1 MSSMG
6 RPWARP
12 RTLNTKYI
20 MIKKSKKIVL
30 VVSLLLT
37 SIFSVGFVDNY
48 FEISKNIDI
57 FTTLYKELNIFYVD
71 ETDPGELMKK
81 AIDSML
87 ESLDPYTTYIP
98 ESEMEDFR
106 FMTTGQY
113 GGIGAIISK
122 RGDYVMISEPYEGFP
137 ANKAGLIAGDKLLE
151 INGKSVKGK
160 STEDVSKV
168 LKGQPNTTV
177 NVLIERI
184 GEDSPFEVELKREEI
199 KVKSVPYSTVLD
211 GNIGYIKMTS
221 FTRNVSNEVAEA
233 FKEISEG
240 VELNGLIFDLRGNPG
255 GLLNEAVNTTN
266 LFIEKGQ
273 EVVSTKGKVK
283 DWDKIYNTLND
294 PLDKEI
300 PLVVLINSRS
310 ASASEIVSGAI
321 QDLDRGVV
329 VGQRSFG
336 KGLVQQT
343 RKLSYNSQLKVTI
356 AKYYIPSGRCIQ
368 ALDYSDRNED
378 GSVGSISD
386 SLKTEFKTLNG
397 RSVWDGGGVNPDV
410 VLEPRKYS
418 NILASIMSKRHIFD
432 FANDFYREHS
442 SITTPSNF
450 EINDSLYL
458 VFTNYLNGKDYDYE
472 TRTEK
477 AITKL
482 LKDAEKEKYSEDLQK
497 EIDALNQKMK
507 ASKTNDLERFKDQI
521 SQVIESEIVT
531 RYYFQ
536 NGRIEASLKH
546 DDEVNKAIEILKD
559 SDTYKSILNGTYQQ

>member
-1 MSSMG
+1 M
-6 RPWARP
+6 
-12 RTLNTKYI
+12 KDI
-20 MIKKSKKIVL
+20 KKIVIIIS
-30 VVSLLLT
+30 VIAG
-37 SIFSVGFVDNY
+37 SIFSMGFVDKY
-48 FEISKNIDI
+48 FEISKNLDI
-57 FTTLYKELNIFYVD
+57 FTTLYRELNIFYVD
-71 ETDPGELMKK
+71 ETDPGDLMKK

-122 RGDYVMISEPYEGFP
+122 REDYVIISEPYEGFP
-137 ANKAGLIAGDKLLE
+137 AHKAGLIAGDKLIE

-160 STEDVSKV
+160 STEDVSKF

-177 NVLIERI
+177 NVVIERE
-184 GEDSPFEVELKREEI
+184 GLDKPFTVELKREEV
-199 KVKSVPYSTVLD
+199 KVKSVPYFGMID
-211 GNIGYIKMTS
+211 GGIGYIKMIS
-221 FTRNVSNEVAEA
+221 FTRNVSNEIEEA
-233 FKEISEG
+233 FKELSKDND
-240 VELNGLIFDLRGNPG
+240 LKGLILDLRGNPG

-266 LFIEKGQ
+266 LFVDKGLK
-273 EVVSTKGKVK
+273 VVSTKGKVK
-283 DWDKIYNTLND
+283 DWDKDYITLNK
-294 PLDKEI
+294 PLDKDI

-329 VGQRSFG
+329 IGQRSFG

-378 GSVGSISD
+378 GSVGSIAD

-397 RSVWDGGGVNPDV
+397 RSVWDGGGIKPDIT
-410 VLEPRKYS
+410 LTSRKYS
-418 NILASIMSKRHIFD
+418 NILASIVSKRYIFD
-432 FANDFYREHS
+432 FANNYYRENKTLES
-442 SITTPSNF
+442 PSVF
-450 EINDSLYL
+450 EVNDALYNDFVSFL
-458 VFTNYLNGKDYDYE
+458 SDKEYEYE

-477 AITKL
+477 AISRV
-482 LKDAEKEKYSEDLQK
+482 LKDAQKEKYISDLQE
-497 EIDALNQKMK
+497 EIDALEAKME
-507 ASKTNDLERFKDQI
+507 ASKINDIERFKEEI
-521 SQVIESEIVT
+521 SEVIEGEIVT

-546 DDEVNKAIEILKD
+546 DDEVNKALEILQD
-559 SDTYKSILNGTYQQ
+559 HEAYKAILIGTYQE